1 MTKTPDSLYPE
12 DWKKTARRDWNRI
25 NILLKEDDA
34 DGAAFFLQQAIEKY
48 LKAFLLGQGWE
59 LRKIHDLSA
68 LLDEAVIYKP
78 VMEKFRDMCE
88 KIKNYYFTERY
99 PLIVPSELT
108 AQDIETNKTEA
119 AEFVKALF
127 PGEKEFME
135 SRKEITS
142 EGNS

>member
-1 MTKTPDSLYPE
+1 MIKKQGSLYPE
-12 DWKKTARRDWNRI
+12 DWKKTAKRDWNRI
-25 NILLKEDDA
+25 SILLKEDDA

-68 LLDEAVIYKP
+68 LLDDAVIYKP
-78 VMEKFRDMCE
+78 MLEKFRDMCE

-108 AQDIETNKTEA
+108 AQDIESDKTEA
-119 AEFVKALF
+119 EEFITSLF
-127 PGEKEFME
+127 PQEF
-135 SRKEITS
+135 
-142 EGNS
+142 ND